1 MDLPQAG
8 ATALQR
14 AGLAPATAAL
24 ILLISYDRIQ
34 RHPIEVSVV
43 CAVGADIFQKIGLNV
58 EYQAADW
65 GTVLQRLAKPEPVE
79 QGGWNAFHTYWSGL
93 DQLNPAVN
101 GSLRANGRAGGR
113 GWPTSPQLEKLR
125 DRWLVATSLGEQ
137 QQLADDIQRQ
147 VLFDV
152 PYYWRM
158 DGRLDNDR
166 LYVGLNSIS

>member
-1 MDLPQAG
+1 L
-8 ATALQR
+8 
-14 AGLAPATAAL
+14 
-24 ILLISYDRIQ
+24 
-34 RHPIEVSVV
+34 
-43 CAVGADIFQKIGLNV
+43 VG
-58 EYQAADW
+58 
-65 GTVLQRLAKPEPVE
+65 TR
-79 QGGWNAFHTYWSGL
+79 
-93 DQLNPAVN
+93 QLNPAVN

-147 VLFDV
+147 ALFDV